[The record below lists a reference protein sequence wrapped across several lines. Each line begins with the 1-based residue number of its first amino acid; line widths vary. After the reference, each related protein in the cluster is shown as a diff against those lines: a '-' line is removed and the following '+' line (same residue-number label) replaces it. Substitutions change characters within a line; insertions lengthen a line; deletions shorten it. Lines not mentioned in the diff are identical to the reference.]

1 MRPFCTWSLFLEL
14 SVRSEFVNTSLKA
27 LVIFSSVTREELFLI
42 AKNSDITNMAFTPW
56 LKINFQ
62 PWDRIAL
69 TNTHLMFSLSAIFDT
84 PTGDFSYIVCS
95 STHPYAI
102 FIKYVSLIKS
112 LKYKII
118 HTTNMVVYSW
128 VATCV
133 VYSLKD
139 SHAEDTF
146 LTLDATVLISA
157 WKSIS
162 AHSLSANSIK
172 SIFWFCS
179 IKDVINESQ

>member
-84 PTGDFSYIVCS
+84 PTGDFSYIIQSKKPKHCFVVEPTPHHFKTLQQNLMGYPVS
-95 STHPYAI
+95 
-102 FIKYVSLIKS
+102 FIKAAITDKKHLVVDWDGQ
-112 LKYKII
+112 
-118 HTTNMVVYSW
+118 TN
-128 VATCV
+128 ART
-133 VYSLKD
+133 L
-139 SHAEDTF
+139 TF
-146 LTLDATVLISA
+146 S
-157 WKSIS
+157 
-162 AHSLSANSIK
+162 
-172 SIFWFCS
+172 
-179 IKDVINESQ
+179 EQE